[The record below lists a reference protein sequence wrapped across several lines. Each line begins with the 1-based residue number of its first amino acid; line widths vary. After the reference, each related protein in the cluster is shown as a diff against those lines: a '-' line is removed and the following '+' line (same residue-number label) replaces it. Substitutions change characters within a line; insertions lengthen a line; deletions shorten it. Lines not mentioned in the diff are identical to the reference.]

1 MTIDSAHPMQTI
13 FDGVL
18 YAHYRQAYIHI
29 KGTYDFAENV
39 RKGQVNGLL
48 GAAYPTT
55 LFLTFGLHSGAVRLS
70 VKLASLPPDLDES
83 WEEIVEAPF
92 TMPETGTLGL
102 SDWEGQ
108 LWYPI
113 PIAPGSY
120 RVRFS
125 AQQFGEAEEVPES
138 ENDLNPIERYEVI
151 FWPAARQPDQ
161 ILKVTR
167 PAAQYWHDF
176 AQGNIR

>member
-1 MTIDSAHPMQTI
+1 MQTI

-18 YAHYRQAYIHI
+18 YAYYGQAYIHL
-29 KGTYDFAENV
+29 KDTYDFGENV

-55 LFLTFGLHSGAVRLS
+55 LFLTFGLHTGAVKLT
-70 VKLASLPPDLDES
+70 VKVADAPPNLDEL
-83 WEEIVEAPF
+83 WEEVVEAPF
-92 TMPETGTLGL
+92 TMPEAGTLGL
-102 SDWEGQ
+102 ADWNGDV
-108 LWYPI
+108 WCPI
-113 PIAPGSY
+113 PIAPGAY
-120 RVRFS
+120 RVRYS

-138 ENDLNPIERYEVI
+138 ENDLNPLERYEVI
-151 FWPAARQPDQ
+151 FWPAERQPDQ

-176 AQGNIR
+176 AQGKVR